1 MLKYLIL
8 LFFFLLN
15 NAALAIDKNK
25 IIQKLS
31 SIENFVFEFRQTT
44 NQKSEEGTCFIKY
57 PKKIYCEYNNINK
70 KILVSNGKLLAIK
83 NTVNSKSYYLY
94 SLKKTPLE
102 YILNKDYLI
111 KKIKNLEPRN
121 IDDQYIN
128 FKINENDNEINIFF
142 DIKSLNLIGWQTEDV
157 YQNLSITFISSLKTN
172 QNISNQLFKIP
183 DRE

>member
-1 MLKYLIL
+1 M
-8 LFFFLLN
+8 
-15 NAALAIDKNK
+15 
-25 IIQKLS
+25 
-31 SIENFVFEFRQTT
+31 
-44 NQKSEEGTCFIKY
+44 
-57 PKKIYCEYNNINK
+57 
-70 KILVSNGKLLAIK
+70 
-83 NTVNSKSYYLY
+83 
-94 SLKKTPLE
+94 E

-128 FKINENDNEINIFF
+128 FKMNENDNEINIFF
-142 DIKSLNLIGWQTEDV
+142 DIKSLNLIGWQTEDI